1 MIVRIKRT
9 EDEVELQMLLER
21 KKVQPQI
28 FLEHGQERSEV
39 ESLKLCLL
47 TDETHF

>member
-21 KKVQPQI
+21 KKSNPKF
-28 FLEHGQERSEV
+28 FLEHRQERSGV